1 MVSWWSLLRF
11 VHVLSAAVWVGGQ
24 LTLSGLL
31 LPTLRRRLPV
41 DLRASLT
48 SNIGRRFGLYTLA
61 VFVPVQVGSGVGLAI
76 ERGVTWHTLAQP
88 GYGRTLTAKLAV
100 FVVVMV
106 LAGLHGWAHGSGRT
120 TFARALA
127 LGSLI
132 GSCVIVLLA
141 TALVAS

>member
-24 LTLSGLL
+24 LTLSALL
-31 LPTLRRRLPV
+31 LPVLRRRLPAN
-41 DLRASLT
+41 LRASMTT
-48 SNIGRRFGLYTLA
+48 SIGRRFGFYTLA
-61 VFVPVQVGSGVGLAI
+61 VFVPVQVGSGIGLAI
-76 ERGVTWHTLAQP
+76 QHGVTWHALAQP
-88 GYGRTLTAKLAV
+88 GYGRTLSAKLAV

-106 LAGLHGWAHGSGRT
+106 LSGLHGWAHGTGRT
-120 TFARALA
+120 AHARALA

-141 TALVAS
+141 TALVAA

>member
-24 LTLSGLL
+24 LTLSALL
-31 LPTLRRRLPV
+31 LPVLRRRLPAE
-41 DLRASLT
+41 LRASLT
-48 SNIGRRFGLYTLA
+48 STIGRRFGLYTLA
-61 VFVPVQVGSGVGLAI
+61 VLIPQQVGSGIGLAV
-76 ERGVTWHTLAQP
+76 EHGVSWNTLAQP
-88 GYGRTLTAKLAV
+88 GYGRTLSAKLAV
-100 FVVVMV
+100 FVAVM
-106 LAGLHGWAHGSGRT
+106 LLSGLHGWAHGTGRLAL
-120 TFARALA
+120 ARALA

>member
-11 VHVLSAAVWVGGQ
+11 LHVLSAAVWVGGQ
-24 LTLSGLL
+24 LTLSALL
-31 LPTLRRRLPV
+31 LPVLRRRLPE

-48 SNIGRRFGLYTLA
+48 SSIGRRFGLYTLA
-61 VFVPVQVGSGVGLAI
+61 LFVPVQVGTGIGLAI
-76 ERGVTWHTLAQP
+76 EHGVTWHTLVQP

-100 FVVVMV
+100 FVVVMA
-106 LAGLHGWAHGSGRT
+106 LSGLHGWAHGTGRT
-120 TFARALA
+120 THARALA

>member
-24 LTLSGLL
+24 LTLSALL
-31 LPTLRRRLPV
+31 LPVLRRRLPD

-48 SNIGRRFGLYTLA
+48 SQVGRRFGLYTLA
-61 VFVPVQVGSGVGLAI
+61 VFVPVQVGSGIGLAI
-76 ERGVTWHTLAQP
+76 EHDVTWSMLGQP
-88 GYGRTLTAKLAV
+88 GYGRTLSAKLGV

-106 LAGLHGWAHGSGRT
+106 LSGLHGWAHGTGRAAL
-120 TFARALA
+120 ARALA

-141 TALVAS
+141 TALVGA